1 VNFAQGSSV
10 MLGAVVCHALAV
22 GMHWPM
28 LAAIPVALLAC
39 ALWGL
44 IVERIAVRPFVAR
57 GANSWLMATVALGI
71 VLDNVAMVLFGKE
84 PRALPSALA
93 DDPWVIGNVGIFPLA
108 GSCAGGRTGPGV
120 AGASRHASDRP
131 RAEAARGGRESRCGA
146 ADEHRCDALIALTYA
161 AAALLAGIGGILIAP
176 LYNVAYDMGTLF
188 GIKAFA
194 VAILGGL
201 TNPWGVVIA
210 GLAYGLVEAC
220 ATTWL
225 GFEQHP
231 DRHLHRRHRRAGAGA
246 VRIVRWPDQGARM
259 SGHLAHEGVIA
270 AVLAPAPLQPV
281 CWRPATTPICWEHWR
296 RPRWSASASTC
307 CLVSPARSRSARA
320 GFWRSAPTASESS
333 RPRPA

>member
-1 VNFAQGSSV
+1 MLATALVSGLGLGSIYGLIALGFTLTFAVSGTVNFAQGSSV
-10 MLGAVVCHALAV
+10 MLGAVVCHALAI

-28 LAAIPVALLAC
+28 LAAIPAALIVC

-57 GANSWLMATVALGI
+57 GTNSWLMATVALGI
-71 VLDNVAMVLFGKE
+71 VLDNVVMVLFGKE

-93 DDPWVIGNVGIFPLA
+93 DEPWVIGKVGIFPLQVLIPIVGLGLA
-108 GSCAGGRTGPGV
+108 AVVHLGLHRTSLGLKLRAAV
-120 AGASRHASDRP
+120 DNRDAASLMSIDVTT
-131 RAEAARGGRESRCGA
+131 
-146 ADEHRCDALIALTYA
+146 LIAVTYA
-161 AAALLAGIGGILIAP
+161 AAALLAGVGGVLIAP

-225 GFEQHP
+225 GSSSTQ
-231 DRHLHRRHRRAGAGA
+231 
-246 VRIVRWPDQGARM
+246 IVTFTA
-259 SGHLAHEGVIA
+259 VIA
-270 AVLAPAPLQPV
+270 ALALAPSGLFGGTAK
-281 CWRPATTPICWEHWR
+281 
-296 RPRWSASASTC
+296 
-307 CLVSPARSRSARA
+307 ARV
-320 GFWRSAPTASESS
+320 
-333 RPRPA
+333 